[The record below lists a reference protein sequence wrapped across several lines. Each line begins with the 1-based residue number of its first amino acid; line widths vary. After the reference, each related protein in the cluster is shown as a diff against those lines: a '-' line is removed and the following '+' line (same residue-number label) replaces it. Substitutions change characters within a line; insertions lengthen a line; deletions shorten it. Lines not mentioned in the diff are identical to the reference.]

1 MSQSNVAFIRSIYDA
16 RQRGD
21 RSSVDWADPHIE
33 YVMVD
38 APGDQISR
46 GVPAMARAWR
56 EFLNA
61 WEGFRLEAAELRGP
75 RAAPLSGAAAT
86 GGGP

>member
-1 MSQSNVAFIRSIYDA
+1 
-16 RQRGD
+16 
-21 RSSVDWADPHIE
+21 
-33 YVMVD
+33 MVD

-46 GVPAMARAWR
+46 GVPAMALAWR

-75 RAAPLSGAAAT
+75 RAVPLSGAAAT